1 MSSNS
6 QVITGSWVKY
16 RPSGYDYSLV
26 KMHRLK
32 LQFWFSSPASPK
44 KETIQ
49 HFLPSLIKLI
59 FFQLL
64 LLFTH
69 THTQNKKIKTGLC

>member
-32 LQFWFSSPASPK
+32 LQFWFSSPPSPK
-44 KETIQ
+44 KEAIQ
-49 HFLPSLIKLI
+49 NFFPSLIKLH
-59 FFQLL
+59 FF
-64 LLFTH
+64 H
-69 THTQNKKIKTGLC
+69 KKKKKKSRLVLAPGSTL